1 MVMVMLML
9 ISRGL
14 VETPDQAG
22 ITGKHAIVALVPTVR
37 VPRDWSGLGM
47 GCS

>member
-1 MVMVMLML
+1 MVMVILML
-9 ISRGL
+9 ISRGSA
-14 VETPDQAG
+14 ETPDKTG
-22 ITGKHAIVALVPTVR
+22 ITDKHAIVALVPTVR

>member
-1 MVMVMLML
+1 MVMVILML
-9 ISRGL
+9 ISRGV
-14 VETPDQAG
+14 VETTDQTG
-22 ITGKHAIVALVPTVR
+22 LTGKRAIVALVPTVR